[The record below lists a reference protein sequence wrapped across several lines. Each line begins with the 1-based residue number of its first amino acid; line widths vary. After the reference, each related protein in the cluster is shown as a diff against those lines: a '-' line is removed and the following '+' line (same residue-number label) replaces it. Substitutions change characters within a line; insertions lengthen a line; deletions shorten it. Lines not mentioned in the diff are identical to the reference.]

1 MTGEMV
7 RIDPITGEEP
17 DGTTWS
23 IHAAIAKAL
32 GGEVKP
38 FDKYQGPY
46 VVIGADVRIGN
57 PPYQYAPSHLGVVR
71 LWVYDDEIYREDT
84 DTTANFFPEDIEGA
98 VEAARWLING
108 EDAEVIRDLQ
118 SLQDGRT

>member
-1 MTGEMV
+1 MTGEME

-17 DGTTWS
+17 DGTTWP

-32 GGEVKP
+32 GGEVMP

-46 VVIGADVRIGN
+46 VVVGADVRIGN

-71 LWVYDDEIYREDT
+71 LWVCDDGDVCEIYREDT
-84 DTTANFFPEDIEGA
+84 NTTASFFPEDIESA
-98 VEAARWLING
+98 VEAARELMG
-108 EDAEVIRDLQ
+108 
-118 SLQDGRT
+118 